1 MSQELY
7 KQLTYLIPTRNRPQ
21 FLRRLFTFMDIMNE
35 RAAIQ
40 VIDSSQLEDQERNRI
55 LVEEFGKRLN
65 LQYKFADLPMVTKCR
80 QAVEQVTTPYLAFCA
95 DDDFLLPDA
104 VYSCVDFLSHK
115 PDYSC
120 AQGIMVSLI
129 TDQQNRCTKLRGYSL
144 EDDSPIRRFQRLAA
158 NWYTVFHSV
167 YRTPTIV
174 KAFQVTDDTC
184 DDIRA
189 RIFPEFML
197 SQMSVI
203 LGKVKFFPY
212 LYILREEHA
221 SNESVVTPNVHDQ
234 ENIRELYNDFRDC
247 LAQQLADASKI
258 TIDVTTPVVDKYF
271 GYLRDG
277 GKVLA
282 TKKKTLWFR
291 LRRETIRLAQQFH
304 DLLHRDAILQRRRL
318 NLTSPICRNEAW
330 QTAHQ
335 LMVKYPHG
343 INNDK
348 TI

>member
-1 MSQELY
+1 
-7 KQLTYLIPTRNRPQ
+7 
-21 FLRRLFTFMDIMNE
+21 MDLMNE

-40 VIDSSQLEDQERNRI
+40 IIDSSQPEDLERNRI
-55 LVEEFGKRLN
+55 LVEEFGQRLN
-65 LQYKFADLPMVTKCR
+65 LHHKHTDLPVITKCR

-95 DDDFLLPDA
+95 DDDFLLPEA
-104 VYSCVDFLSHK
+104 VYSCVDFLSNA

-120 AQGIMVSLI
+120 AQGIMVSFI
-129 TDQQNRCTKLRGYSL
+129 TDQQNRCTRLRGYSI
-144 EDDSPIRRFQRLAA
+144 EDDNPIKRFQRLAT
-158 NWYTVFHSV
+158 NWYSTFYSV
-167 YRTPTIV
+167 YHTSAIV

-197 SQMSVI
+197 SQMTVI
-203 LGKVKFFPY
+203 LGKVKFFPC
-212 LYILREEHA
+212 LYVLREEHA
-221 SNESVVTPNVHDQ
+221 SNLSSVTPDVQDEQHVS
-234 ENIRELYNDFRDC
+234 ELYMNFRDC
-247 LAQQLADASKI
+247 LALQLAEASK
-258 TIDVTTPVVDKYF
+258 TSIDVTTPVVDKYF

-277 GKVLA
+277 GKALA
-282 TKKKTLWFR
+282 AKKKTLRFR

-318 NLTSPICRNEAW
+318 NLTNPICRNEAW

-343 INNDK
+343 IIDVKNK
-348 TI
+348 